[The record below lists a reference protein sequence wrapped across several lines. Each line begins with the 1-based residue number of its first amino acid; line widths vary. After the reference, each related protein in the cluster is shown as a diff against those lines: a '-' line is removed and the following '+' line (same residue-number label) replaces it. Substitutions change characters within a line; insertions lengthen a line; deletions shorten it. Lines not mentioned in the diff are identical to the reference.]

1 MRTHFKIPWLR
12 IAIVTAVPLLA
23 LTLGAQQ
30 TDSLAISGQS
40 GQAQVVQ
47 LQGRSYV
54 DVEGLAR
61 ILNGSI
67 SFSGSQ
73 MVLTVP
79 ALNGSSATPD
89 SENAGLS
96 KEFLG
101 AAIEAMSQAR
111 EWHASLK
118 TAIERSYPI
127 SEEWIAPLRR
137 QAQQSLAAAKVAAS
151 TPTDHEAFPLFS
163 NEFNNMNKLS
173 DKYLQ
178 MVKNMNYIAPDSLSN
193 DALEQRLLA
202 CGHSLVNILS
212 SGQFVDDGSC
222 H

>member
-1 MRTHFKIPWLR
+1 MHTHLKTHWRR
-12 IAIVTAVPLLA
+12 IAIVAAVPLLA
-23 LTLGAQQ
+23 LTLAAQQ

-47 LQGRSYV
+47 IQGRSYV

-67 SFSGSQ
+67 SFNGSQ
-73 MVLTVP
+73 MLLTVP
-79 ALNGSSATPD
+79 ALNGSGSAPD
-89 SENAGLS
+89 SQASGLS
-96 KEFLG
+96 KGFLN

-111 EWHASLK
+111 EWHSSLK

-127 SEEWIAPLRR
+127 SEEWIGPLRR

-151 TPTDHEAFPLFS
+151 TPTDHEAFPLFN

-173 DKYLQ
+173 DKYLL
-178 MVKNMNYIAPDSLSN
+178 MVKNMNYIAPNSLSN
-193 DALEQRLLA
+193 DPLEQRLVA